1 MKKLGD
7 VLTEILKDWRCETLD
22 YGAYIKES
30 WKEIVGDIVYKNTQ
44 VVGIKN
50 KILRVAVK
58 SSAWAM
64 ELSFIKDKIME
75 KINHLC
81 GKNVVEDIYFKEA

>member
-1 MKKLGD
+1 MKKIGD

-22 YGAYIKES
+22 HGVYIKEN

-50 KILRVAVK
+50 KILRVTVK

-75 KINHLC
+75 KINRLC
-81 GKNVVEDIYFKEA
+81 GKNVVEDIYFKEM